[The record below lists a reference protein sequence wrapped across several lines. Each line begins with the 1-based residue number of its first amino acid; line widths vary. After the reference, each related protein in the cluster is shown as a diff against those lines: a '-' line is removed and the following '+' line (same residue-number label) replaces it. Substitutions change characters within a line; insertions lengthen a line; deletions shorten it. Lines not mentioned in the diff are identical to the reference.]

1 MFLRIYH
8 SLFLLAHSINNVHYI
23 FCAKKT
29 LGDPTDLAYP
39 KSSLRDLIQK
49 DDGFSFFI

>member
-8 SLFLLAHSINNVHYI
+8 SLFLLAHSINVHYI

-49 DDGFSFFI
+49 DEEFSFFI

>member
-1 MFLRIYH
+1 MFLRIFH
-8 SLFLLAHSINNVHYI
+8 SLILLPHSIDVHYI

-29 LGDPTDLAYP
+29 LGDPTDFAYP